1 MSILKLPYLVAVVM
15 PSLGRKKNQT
25 LKKKKRQEAI
35 EITLKELERLFG
47 GATTMES
54 QGVTRMI
61 DGTILVDHN
70 QTLVLTGTTRKEFL
84 SRKAA
89 VEKVAVEVGKMLNQE
104 AVAVLAYDSD
114 SFIVELGPEKKE

>member
-1 MSILKLPYLVAVVM
+1 MNILKLPYLVAFVI

-25 LKKKKRQEAI
+25 LKKEKRQEAI
-35 EITLKELERLFG
+35 EITLKELEGLFG

-54 QGVTRMI
+54 RGVTRML
-61 DGTILVDHN
+61 DGTVLVDHE

-84 SRKAA
+84 SKKAA
-89 VEKVAVEVGKMLNQE
+89 IEKVAVEVGKMLDQE

-114 SFIVELGPEKKE
+114 SYIVELRPEERE